1 MGAVSALRVMFV
13 SGSVLPADLAY
24 GGLVT
29 VLGVEVETIVKDLDV
44 YPEDAPPPGY
54 SLDTEVAG
62 VLREADARGWDH
74 FHLAGTQQEARRHWP
89 SPPISR
95 RGLQSLSLLEPAWV
109 GTGAGAQEHRHAV
122 GGVRRVGAVI
132 GRAVDAGVH
141 AAAGASGGSVAGSAT
156 RSTAAV
162 DEATTGSDPGRHAH
176 VQDLRPRPRRPGRLR
191 RPVYFALG
199 GLSNPDQFREEAERL
214 GNVFGDFTLEV
225 FAERHHFDPPHRI
238 EPERLA
244 ASLRAIWARSSSIP
258 PAARQ
263 LL

>member
-1 MGAVSALRVMFV
+1 MRVVFV

-24 GGLVT
+24 AGLVA

-44 YPEDAPPPGY
+44 YQEDAPPPDY

-74 FHLAGTQQEARRHWP
+74 FHLAGYSAGGAAALAVAASHPERA
-89 SPPISR
+89 
-95 RGLQSLSLLEPAWV
+95 QSLSLLEPAWV
-109 GTGAGAQEHRHAV
+109 GSWGWSQEHRPLWAGYDELEQLPAEKV
-122 GGVRRVGAVI
+122 MPAFMRLQVRAEVPLPAPPPGPPPPWMRLRPAGI
-132 GRAVDAGVH
+132 RAVMHAFKTYDLDRDAL
-141 AAAGASGGSVAGSAT
+141 AAF
-156 RSTAAV
+156 
-162 DEATTGSDPGRHAH
+162 
-176 VQDLRPRPRRPGRLR
+176 R

-214 GNVFGDFTLEV
+214 RTVFGDFTLEV

-244 ASLRAIWARSSSIP
+244 TSLRAIWARSSSIP